1 MLSQSHLVGEF
12 LSSPLPAGGA
22 LGLWLGQ
29 SGFLFRFAGCCIAVD
44 PFLSDHPDR
53 LVPPIA
59 GPDDFKGV
67 DLVIGTHDHLDHID
81 RNAWREIGRSTARC
95 RFAVP
100 SILLPGLAN
109 DIGVSLDRFIG
120 MDDGVSFV
128 DHGIRV
134 TGIAAAHEFFDQ
146 DPLTG
151 RYPYLG
157 VVIDGP
163 GATIYHSGDTCLHAG
178 LAERLLQW
186 PRIDLALLPIN
197 GRDAERLRVGIVGN
211 MTYQEAADLAGTVQP
226 RLTLPC
232 HWDMFAFNGEDPEA
246 FVAYMEA
253 KYPHLAARVP
263 EHGEAFAVG

>member
-1 MLSQSHLVGEF
+1 MLADSNAVSELMAAAA
-12 LSSPLPAGGA
+12 PTAGA
-22 LGLWLGQ
+22 VGLWLGQ
-29 SGFLFRFAGCCIAVD
+29 SGFLFRFAGCCIAID

-81 RNAWREIGRSTARC
+81 RNAWREIGKTTARC

-109 DIGVSLDRFIG
+109 DIGVSMDRFIG

-157 VVIDGP
+157 VVIEGP
-163 GATIYHSGDTCLHAG
+163 GATVYHSGDTCLYGG
-178 LAERLLQW
+178 LVERLLQG
-186 PRIDLALLPIN
+186 PGIDLALLPIN
-197 GRDAERLRVGIVGN
+197 GRDAQRLRAGIVGN
-211 MTYQEAADLAGTVQP
+211 MTYQEAADLAGIVQP

-232 HWDMFAFNGEDPEA
+232 HWDMFAFNSEDPEA

-263 EHGEAFAVG
+263 EHGEVFVVG